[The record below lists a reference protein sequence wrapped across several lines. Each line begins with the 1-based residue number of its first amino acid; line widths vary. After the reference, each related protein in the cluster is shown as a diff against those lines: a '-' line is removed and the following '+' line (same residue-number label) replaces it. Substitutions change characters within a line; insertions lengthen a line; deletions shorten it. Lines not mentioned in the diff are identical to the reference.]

1 MKKLCLLMVAGVIL
15 FFSSGGPAHAQ
26 SDFTSKTIDI
36 GVIVSDLDE
45 SLEFYK
51 EVVGMQQTGEFSVDE
66 TMAKESGLSNGVPF
80 DVKVL
85 KLGPGEKATQFK
97 LMSFGDRAAMQH
109 NEYIYDH
116 TGVQYITINVKDLS
130 PIVERVKAHDV
141 TMRGN
146 SPVKLGEN
154 RYLLLIRDPEGTF
167 VELIGPWKDK

>member
-1 MKKLCLLMVAGVIL
+1 MKKLCLLMVAVGIV
-15 FFSSGGPAHAQ
+15 FFSSSPAHAQ
-26 SDFTSKTIDI
+26 GDFSSKTIDI
-36 GVIVSDLDE
+36 GVVVSDLDE

-97 LMSFGDRAAMQH
+97 LMSFGDRAAKQH
-109 NEYIYDH
+109 NDYIYDH
-116 TGVQYITINVKDLS
+116 TGMQYITLNVKDLS
-130 PIVERVKAHDV
+130 PVVERVKAHDV

-146 SPVKLGEN
+146 SPVKLGEK
-154 RYLLLIRDPEGTF
+154 RYLLLIRDPDGTF
-167 VELIGPWKDK
+167 IELIGPWKDK

>member
-1 MKKLCLLMVAGVIL
+1 MKKLCLLITAVVVL
-15 FFSSGGPAHAQ
+15 FVFSEPVNAQ
-26 SDFTSKTIDI
+26 NDFTSKTIDI

-45 SLEFYK
+45 SVDFYT
-51 EVVGMQQTGEFSVDE
+51 EVVGMKQAREFSVDK

-85 KLGPGEKATQFK
+85 TLGSGKEATEFK
-97 LMSFGDRAAMQH
+97 LMSFGDRASTQH
-109 NEYIYDH
+109 NNYIYDH

-154 RYLLLIRDPEGTF
+154 NYLLLIRDPDGTF
-167 VELIGPWKDK
+167 VELIGPWSDK

>member
-15 FFSSGGPAHAQ
+15 FFSSDPVHAQ

-85 KLGPGEKATQFK
+85 KLGAGEKATQFK
-97 LMSFGDRAAMQH
+97 LMSFGDRAVKQH
-109 NEYIYDH
+109 NDYIYDH
-116 TGVQYITINVKDLS
+116 TGVQYLTINVKDLS

-146 SPVKLGEN
+146 SPVKLDEN